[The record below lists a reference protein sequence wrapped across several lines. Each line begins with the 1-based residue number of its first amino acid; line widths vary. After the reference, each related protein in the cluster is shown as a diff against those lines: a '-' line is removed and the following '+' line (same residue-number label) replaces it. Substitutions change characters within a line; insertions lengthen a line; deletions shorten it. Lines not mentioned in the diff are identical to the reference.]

1 MYWNRNQQMS
11 NLSECDAGDLRLV
24 PKILAIIFASLC
36 PPIRGITTNIQ
47 YIEHKIRFLA
57 ESEIKSCTNI
67 FFYFDC
73 SLRVVQNPYKGG
85 SGFSVVT
92 FQPPRW
98 CKPYILSK
106 FQLPPPLKSR
116 NMWSKRGGS
125 NFNFHPNHP
134 APCSGVGFFEVRH
147 EPRRTASS
155 SLVDSSL
162 IYHMTNRQRLS
173 SKQLRK
179 RFCFNVAFK
188 ITKLITLQRVGPK
201 IRELRVQKIINN

>member
-1 MYWNRNQQMS
+1 M
-11 NLSECDAGDLRLV
+11 
-24 PKILAIIFASLC
+24 AIIFASLC

-47 YIEHKIRFLA
+47 YIEHKIKFLA

-73 SLRVVQNPYKGG
+73 SLRVVQNPYRGG

-92 FQPPRW
+92 FQPPGVQTLYFV
-98 CKPYILSK
+98 KIPTPS
-106 FQLPPPLKSR
+106 PPLKSR
-116 NMWSKRGGS
+116 KISERGGWT
-125 NFNFHPNHP
+125 FDFHPNHP

-155 SLVDSSL
+155 FLVDSSL

-201 IRELRVQKIINN
+201 IHELRVRKSLITRQGMNQTLLLPLISTRVNERDVYLS